1 MSSNSFNPNCGGF
14 SIALTLTSPEYAH
27 FEDSMDCDDRTSSK
41 ASGCPNTAAQTRLA
55 GTHNLDGE
63 SDQLDAAILRTQVST
78 RDPRS
83 SKLRGS
89 SSPDMAAGG
98 DVLPRRPESQI
109 RISSRSLGHAH
120 LLGSLEQP
128 FCLVRPLP
136 RKHKANYSCPV
147 TEIEAGRDLV
157 RAKIRRAQLAP
168 VRSSTGRV
176 VYRGFVTVRHAMV
189 HHCRLPA
196 WPT

>member
-1 MSSNSFNPNCGGF
+1 
-14 SIALTLTSPEYAH
+14 
-27 FEDSMDCDDRTSSK
+27 MDCDDRTSSK
-41 ASGCPNTAAQTRLA
+41 ASGCPNTAAQTRLPKHGCPNTVAQTRLA

-63 SDQLDAAILRTQVST
+63 SDQLDVAILRTQVST

-89 SSPDMAAGG
+89 FSPDMAAGG

-147 TEIEAGRDLV
+147 TEIEVGRDLV
-157 RAKIRRAQLAP
+157 RAKIRKAHLAS

-176 VYRGFVTVRHAMV
+176 AYRGFVTVRHAMV

>member
-1 MSSNSFNPNCGGF
+1 MLILRTRW
-14 SIALTLTSPEYAH
+14 IATTAH
-27 FEDSMDCDDRTSSK
+27 YSRPPAAQTRLPK
-41 ASGCPNTAAQTRLA
+41 HGCPNTAAQTRLA

-63 SDQLDAAILRTQVST
+63 SDQLDVAILRTQVST

-89 SSPDMAAGG
+89 FSPDMAAGG

-109 RISSRSLGHAH
+109 RISSKSLGHAH

-147 TEIEAGRDLV
+147 TEIEVGRDLV

-176 VYRGFVTVRHAMV
+176 AYRGFVTVRHAMV